1 MTDKIYFKEPTTAE
15 VKDQIVLFKVSKTQ
29 KLNLKERAQEL
40 QVNPSEYC
48 RSVLFDKD
56 FQ

>member
-15 VKDQIVLFKVSKTQ
+15 VKDQIVLFKVSKSQ
-29 KLNLKERAQEL
+29 KLNLKKRAEEL
-40 QVNPSEYC
+40 QVNPSEFC
-48 RSVLFDKD
+48 RSVLFSED